1 VVWVAIGGPATL
13 YGAVIGAVLV
23 NYGKTV
29 FTGAFPEAWLF
40 VLGGLFV
47 LVTVFLPAGIAGLL
61 RSLRRRRP
69 EPEPEPDAVQEA
81 SA

>member
-1 VVWVAIGGPATL
+1 
-13 YGAVIGAVLV
+13 
-23 NYGKTV
+23 
-29 FTGAFPEAWLF
+29 LF

-61 RSLRRRRP
+61 KRLRRRRADP
-69 EPEPEPDAVQEA
+69 EMTQEA